1 MKKLILL
8 FALAGILGLPLSAG
22 NARQPSSPAPTG
34 NLKVGTFNICTSGS
48 RKSFVEKGKRGVFAD
63 PQRYWGNSATA
74 VADMIAHLDCDI
86 IGIQEVCDSIWGN
99 KGDKGLRPM
108 VSARG
113 CEYEWIL
120 YPNTAKGISY
130 DVAIAYKKDILDT
143 LATGIFWTGGHP
155 DKPKT
160 RKGEPKHVCKPCVW
174 ARFIH
179 KPSGREFYFMDTHTV
194 VPTKYK
200 NDEWPKNRGN
210 VLNLQQI
217 AKCGEALV
225 PEDVP
230 SILVGDLNIAHNS
243 KEWFNIADA
252 RWEDV
257 YTRFAEE
264 GRLEMDD
271 REWGTQNTKDEASS
285 TKWYPDHIML
295 SGFKARDFRIDRSQ
309 FPTADGSLHY
319 PSDHYPLVAT
329 VEFDSA
335 FATEKWERAESPDGR
350 IVIEVRPD
358 NKSAY
363 YRVLCDGKTL
373 VNVSPVSMTLSDGTL
388 FGAGKPRKIRNEAN
402 ALILQYDGYS
412 LEARAYNDGVAWRWS
427 SGKRKAYKVI
437 NEKASF
443 RLEAGLQ
450 TRFSYTHKNIDPFQ
464 DDFQNLYSLQ
474 RLPIWATG
482 KPLLDVALKPDDR
495 QVLPWKGGEPPL
507 VVTPALV
514 ETADIKLVIAE
525 ADVISYPGMLLNPFG
540 SGLEARFAGYPAKL
554 QQGGKRNLQWIVTS
568 REEYI
573 ASCDGKARTFPW
585 RVICIA
591 RSDKELASNNLVT
604 RLATPPKGDFSW
616 VRPGKVSWEWWS
628 SFLLDNVN
636 FTPGVNTETY
646 KAYIDFASSHGVE
659 YILMDEGWAVKFAD
673 NLLAV
678 VPEVDLTEIIRYGQK
693 KQVGVILWAGY
704 SAFVK
709 DMEKICAHYAGMGV
723 KGFKIDFFER
733 NDQEAMDQMYR
744 TAKTAA
750 KHHLLVDFHG
760 CVPPTGLQK
769 TFPNVLNYEGIFGL
783 EQMRTRELPYYD
795 IVTFDV
801 TAPFIRFLAGPADY
815 TPGAFLNAT
824 KASFAPSKCAP
835 MSQGTRCHQLAE
847 YVVFD
852 APLQMLCDSPS
863 RYEADPSCAEFLYRV
878 PTVWDETRVLDG
890 KVGEYIVTARR
901 KGKTWYVGALTG
913 WSERDL
919 TVDLSS
925 MIGKPCQI
933 EAWEDG
939 PSAAVTATDWA
950 KRSFKAIEPFGIHLA
965 PGGGWAGI
973 ITFAE

>member
-1 MKKLILL
+1 MKKLILI
-8 FALAGILGLPLSAG
+8 FTLACIFGLPVSAG
-22 NARQPSSPAPTG
+22 SDGQPSSPAATG
-34 NLKVGTFNICTSGS
+34 NIKVGTFNICTSGS
-48 RKSFVEKGKRGVFAD
+48 RKSFVEQGKRGVIAD

-74 VADMIAHLDCDI
+74 VADMIAYLNCDV

-99 KGDKGLRPM
+99 KGDKGLRPL
-108 VSARG
+108 VADRG

-120 YPNTAKGISY
+120 YPNTRKGISY
-130 DVAIAYKKDILDT
+130 DVAIAYKKDVLDT

-179 KPSGREFYFMDTHTV
+179 RATGKEFYFLDTHTV
-194 VPTKYK
+194 VPTRYK

-217 AKCGEALV
+217 ALCGEALV
-225 PEDVP
+225 PKDVP

-243 KEWFNIADA
+243 KEWFNISDA

-264 GRLEMDD
+264 ERLEMDD

-285 TKWYPDHIML
+285 SKWYPDHIML
-295 SGFKARDFRIDRSQ
+295 SGFKAIDFKIDRSK

-329 VEFDSA
+329 VEFDQI
-335 FATEKWERAESPDGR
+335 TVNENKWESVTSPDGS
-350 IVIEVRPD
+350 ISIELQPG
-358 NKSAY
+358 KAHAS
-363 YRVLCDGKTL
+363 YRVLCDGKTI
-373 VNVSPVSMTLSDGTL
+373 VNSSPISLALSDGTL
-388 FGAGKPRKIRNEAN
+388 FGAGTPRKVQKKGNKLVFE
-402 ALILQYDGYS
+402 YKGYA
-412 LEARAYNDGVAWRWS
+412 LEACAFNDGVAWRWTT
-427 SGKRKAYKVI
+427 GKRKAYKVI
-437 NEKASF
+437 NERACFSLKA
-443 RLEAGLQ
+443 GMQ

-464 DDFQNLYSLQ
+464 DDFQNLYSVQ

-514 ETADIKLVIAE
+514 ESDGVKLVVAE

-540 SGLEARFAGYPAKL
+540 SGLEARFAGYPATL

-568 REEYI
+568 RENYI
-573 ASCDGKARTFPW
+573 AKCDGKARSFPW

-591 RSDKELASNNLVT
+591 RSDRELASNNLVT
-604 RLATPPKGDFSW
+604 RLATPPTGDFSW
-616 VRPGKVSWEWWS
+616 VKPGKVSWEWWS
-628 SFLLDNVN
+628 NFLLDNVN

-646 KAYIDFASSHGVE
+646 KAYIDFASRHGVE
-659 YILMDEGWAVKFAD
+659 YVLMDEGWAVKFAD
-673 NLLAV
+673 DLLNV
-678 VPEVDLTEIIRYGQK
+678 VPDIDLPEIIRYGNDK
-693 KQVGVILWAGY
+693 KVGIILWAGL

-709 DMEKICAHYAGMGV
+709 DMDKVCAHYSKLGA

-733 NDQEAMDQMYR
+733 NDQEAMDMMYK
-744 TAKTAA
+744 TALTAA
-750 KHHLLVDFHG
+750 KYSLIIDFHG
-760 CVPPTGLQK
+760 CTPPTGLHK

-783 EQMRTRELPYYD
+783 EQMRTRALPFYD
-795 IVTFDV
+795 MVTFDV

-815 TPGAFLNAT
+815 TPGAFLNGNRD
-824 KASFAPSKCAP
+824 SFVPSKDAP
-835 MSQGTRCHQLAE
+835 MSQGTRCRQLAE

-852 APLQMLCDSPS
+852 GPLQMLCDSPS
-863 RYEADPSCAEFLYRV
+863 RYEADPECADFIYRV

-901 KGKTWYVGALTG
+901 KGDKWYIGALTG
-913 WSERDL
+913 WTARDL
-919 TVDLSS
+919 TIDL
-925 MIGKPCQI
+925 INGHACHV

-939 PSAAVTATDWA
+939 PDAAVTATDWS
-950 KRSFKAIEPFGIHLA
+950 KRVFKATEPFTIHLA